1 MLPISLIAFQI
12 GLVQQNPGGL
22 DFSVI
27 TANIFVILGFWLA
40 IAISIVAI
48 AVMLIRKS
56 LHLKIK
62 IKHSSD
68 KIVLKIKVPKEVR
81 REDVEQSKSLQQMQ
95 ELIGFTETIFQTLG
109 SMRADRG
116 LKYWLYGRE
125 DVFSFEIVS
134 HHSLIM
140 FYVSCPIRHRQFLES
155 QIQAQYPHSSI
166 EDVGDYN
173 IFAPKGV
180 ALGSYLTFKRP
191 FYFPIKTYKKMES
204 DPLNTVTNALSK
216 LDDKDGAVIQFV
228 IKSAY
233 GKWRQEGLRIARAM
247 QQGKK
252 YSEVSRS
259 SFSRGFKEFMD
270 AVRGPK
276 SAQEDPS
283 KEQYRLSPLE
293 EEMVKGLEE
302 KSSKA
307 GMDVNIRIITTSA
320 TFEKAKHYLDDI
332 LNAFGQY
339 SIYEY
344 GNSFKTVTPRN
355 QDQLIS
361 FYIHRHFD
369 PRYGALL
376 NSEEIS
382 SLYHLPLASTET
394 PKIDWLLSRKS
405 LPPSNIPREGI
416 LLGLSEYRGHTYEIK
431 MKQEDR
437 RRHMYVIGKSGG
449 GKSVLIKSWIKQDID
464 AGRGLCIMDPHG
476 DLARECIEYVPKER
490 AEDVIY
496 FNPADYDRP
505 MALNML
511 EFDSSSPYQKTFAV
525 EEMLKI
531 FDQLYDLK
539 STGGPMFEYY
549 MRNAMLLLME
559 DPESGSTLVE
569 VPKVLADDQ
578 YRAYKLSKCKTP
590 SVRDF
595 WIKEAQ
601 KAGGEASLAN
611 MVPYIASKLTPFI
624 TNDFLRPVISQQ
636 VSSFNFRKA
645 MDEGKLIFCELNKG
659 TLGDLSSYLVGMI
672 IVGKILMAALA
683 RGDMDPAKRRDFYLY
698 IDEFQ
703 NFLTDS
709 ISAILSEARKYG
721 LNLVIAHQFIS
732 QLNRKGGDTMI
743 RDAIFGNVGTMM
755 AFRVG
760 AEDAEFLE
768 KEFSPTFTKFDLM
781 NTEAFTV
788 SIKLLIDNTAT
799 KPFNLTSVMPA
810 KGNKNLADKMK
821 ELSRYKYGRKREL
834 IEAELQDRYSAIDK
848 MVKEQAANE
857 HKKPVFDF

>member
-1 MLPISLIAFQI
+1 M
-12 GLVQQNPGGL
+12 
-22 DFSVI
+22 
-27 TANIFVILGFWLA
+27 
-40 IAISIVAI
+40 
-48 AVMLIRKS
+48 
-56 LHLKIK
+56 KIK
-62 IKHSSD
+62 VKSTSD
-68 KIVLKIKVPKEVR
+68 NIVLKIKVPKEVR

-109 SMRADRG
+109 SMRAQRG
-116 LKYWLYGRE
+116 FKAWLMGRE
-125 DVFSFEIVS
+125 DIFTFEIVS
-134 HHSLIM
+134 HNSLIM
-140 FYVSCPIRHRQFLES
+140 FYVSCPKKHRQFLES
-155 QIQAQYPHSSI
+155 QIQAQYPHAFI

-173 IFAPKGV
+173 IFQPSGV
-180 ALGSYLTFKRP
+180 AMGAHLAFTRP
-191 FYFPIKTYKKMES
+191 YYFPIKTYKKMES
-204 DPLNTVTNALSK
+204 DPMNTVTNALSK
-216 LDDKDGAVIQFV
+216 LGDKDGAVIQFV
-228 IKSAY
+228 LKSAY
-233 GKWRQEGLRIARAM
+233 GKWRREGLRIARAM

-252 YSEVSRS
+252 YSDVSGSGFGRAAKEVW
-259 SFSRGFKEFMD
+259 E
-270 AVRGPK
+270 AVRGPSK
-276 SAQEDPS
+276 NPEQEA
-283 KEQYRLSPLE
+283 KAENYRLSPLE

-307 GMDVNIRIITTSA
+307 GMDVNIRVITAAES
-320 TFEKAKHYLDDI
+320 FERAKSYLDDI
-332 LNAFGQY
+332 LNSFGQY
-339 SIYEY
+339 NIYEY
-344 GNSFKTVTPRN
+344 GNSFKVITPRN
-355 QDQLIS
+355 QDKVIEY
-361 FYIHRHFD
+361 YIHRHFD
-369 PRYGALL
+369 PRYSVLL
-376 NSEEIS
+376 NSEELS

-394 PKIDWLLSRKS
+394 PKIDWLLSRAA
-405 LPPSNIPREGI
+405 LPPSNIPREGL

-431 MKQEDR
+431 MKQQDR
-437 RRHMYVIGKSGG
+437 RRHTYVIGKSGG
-449 GKSVLIKSWIKQDID
+449 GKSVLMKSWIKQDIE

-476 DLARECIEYVPKER
+476 DLARECIEFVPKER

-511 EFDSSSPYQKTFAV
+511 EYDEKNPYQKTFAV

-539 STGGPMFEYY
+539 ATGGPMFEYY
-549 MRNAMLLLME
+549 MRNAMLLLMD

-578 YRAYKLSKCKTP
+578 YRAYKLSKCKTQ
-590 SVRDF
+590 SVKDF

-721 LNLVIAHQFIS
+721 LNLIVAHQFIS
-732 QLNRKGGDTMI
+732 QLQRKGGDTMI

-788 SIKLLIDNTAT
+788 RIKLLIDNTAS
-799 KPFNLTSVMPA
+799 KPFNMKSIYA
-810 KGNKNLADKMK
+810 EADNKALAEKLK

-834 IEAELQDRYSAIDK
+834 IEAELEERYASIDK
-848 MVKEQAANE
+848 MVREQSQAE
-857 HKKPVFDF
+857 RKRPVFDF